1 MDQFSQFWDATVA
14 CFSGRRLTSRS
25 AIVRGFVQKGRPTI
39 DAVRGAVKYSWLG
52 ALLGAGALT
61 GCEVNSPQIPSTHFQ
76 ISIPV
81 ADDRPTVQ
89 DLADERT
96 GFLKIDDEGLLAV
109 DFAADFNHREEVGD
123 RLRVAPVSAAF
134 VVPIGPADAAVAKA
148 EGLAFA
154 DDRIQIAHA
163 VIAEGSLTIK
173 ATNQTAIPLLVELV
187 LDEVTRPDGT
197 PHSFRIDALAP
208 NESEAVSFDLADG
221 EFAPQNPLE
230 LQFSYRVQGEFA
242 QTRAT
247 DELLIEAETED
258 LLLSRV
264 EGVLNEVV
272 LPVAP
277 ISRAVD
283 FPAGLDQLAFS
294 SVALEI
300 GLTSGVGF
308 RSRID
313 LRIEGTNNQ
322 GERDSLMVSAMFQRG
337 DPDRPVSLV
346 LSLASAELTKFLNLL
361 PTEVAVAPTV
371 HIGDGESAEVI
382 DASHWVQIDQVRF
395 ATQGHFQLAEDTRIE
410 IDPIFRRLQDDDAR
424 RRIRAGL
431 DSAVVVTAIENH
443 LPTGI
448 QVSLWVA
455 PRAEDVYGRED
466 LFADNEANGY
476 LRIPKQGS
484 LAVGAGEVGPEG
496 QVVASAFSH
505 QRIALSDEDVDV
517 FLREDGVYTGMLIE
531 LDKTPHE
538 VVMRASDFV
547 AVEAGAVIFMEFN
560 EDLVK

>member
-1 MDQFSQFWDATVA
+1 MVA
-14 CFSGRRLTSRS
+14 VPCR
-25 AIVRGFVQKGRPTI
+25 
-39 DAVRGAVKYSWLG
+39 WLG
-52 ALLGAGALT
+52 VLLGAGALT
-61 GCEVNSPQIPSTHFQ
+61 GCAVNSPQIPSTNFQ

-89 DLADERT
+89 DLADERA

-109 DFAADFNHREEVGD
+109 DFTADFSHREEVGD
-123 RLRVAPVSAAF
+123 RLRVAPVSTVLA
-134 VVPIGPADAAVAKA
+134 VPIEPADGAIAKTEA
-148 EGLAFA
+148 LAFA

-163 VIAEGSLTIK
+163 VIAEGGLTFK
-173 ATNQTAIPLLVELV
+173 ATNQTAIPLQIELV

-197 PHSFRIDALAP
+197 PHAFLIDALAP
-208 NESEAVSFDLADG
+208 NESKAVSFDLADS

-230 LQFSYRVQGEFA
+230 LRFSYRVEGEFA
-242 QTRAT
+242 EAAAT
-247 DELLIEAETED
+247 DELLLEVETEN

-264 EGVLNEVV
+264 EGVLDEVV

-277 ISRAVD
+277 VSRAVD
-283 FPAGLDQLAFS
+283 FPAGLDQLAFN
-294 SVALEI
+294 SVSLEI

-313 LRIEGTNNQ
+313 LRIEGTNSH
-322 GERDSLMVSAMFQRG
+322 GERGSLMISEAFQRG
-337 DPDRPVSLV
+337 DPDRPVSLT
-346 LSLASAELTKFLNLL
+346 LSLASAELTEFLSLL

-371 HIGDGESAEVI
+371 RIGDGESAEVI
-382 DASHWVQIDQVRF
+382 ESNHWVQIDHVRF
-395 ATQGHFQLAEDTRIE
+395 ATQGHFQLVEDTRIE

-424 RRIRAGL
+424 RRIRASL

-466 LFADNEANGY
+466 LFVGNEANGY

-484 LAVGAGEVGPEG
+484 LAVSAGEVGPEG
-496 QVVASAFSH
+496 QVVASAFSQ
-505 QRIALSDEDVDV
+505 QRIALTDEDVEV
-517 FLREDGVYTGMLIE
+517 FLRADGVYTGMLIE
-531 LDKTPHE
+531 LDKTPRE
-538 VVMRASDFV
+538 VVMRGSDFV